1 MLSILVNALPH
12 NWQIHIDKWLPAI
25 AGMVIWAVKP
35 QTGSIPY
42 FAPWTGF
49 AVLCGWAAVFIGAG
63 MYLFRKR
70 NA

>member
-1 MLSILVNALPH
+1 VSILIHVLPQS
-12 NWQIHIDKWLPAI
+12 WQIHVDKWMPAI
-25 AGMVIWAVKP
+25 AGSQIWTVIP
-35 QTGSIPY
+35 TTGSVPN

-49 AVLCGWAAVFIGAG
+49 AVLCGWAAVFIAAG